1 MPFIQTT
8 SIRFGSTHPHPIP
21 RGGAG
26 RAAGE
31 MAKCQKWVSRNNDY
45 PDRGGGRRATPR
57 GLSRTVRGNATP
69 GTTIFRAVSH
79 ARASA
84 RTASAAGARSDARA
98 RRGAAVAGSAHDRA
112 DAPGS
117 GSVPP
122 SRTPPGYARVRRPG
136 PGTGTGPAH
145 ATHRHTNH
153 SALVRAR
160 AAAVSA
166 HNMCHN
172 YMRQVVDTTSLRP
185 GPPAPPQCREWRRS
199 LVSLSHE
206 PPTSDLHASQAAIH
220 THAPQPP
227 ISSLGSVRCP
237 PTRLPHGQRDAI
249 SSHTP
254 HPTCAEP
261 KRTWCALEL
270 ASSQATGPPTTLS
283 TASRLARRCRRAP
296 RYTLA

>member
-1 MPFIQTT
+1 MTGRADPDGRPRHAPDPGARAESPEHGRVRRNATPPD
-8 SIRFGSTHPHPIP
+8 HYLP
-21 RGGAG
+21 RGLARLGPR
-26 RAAGE
+26 RAPPARRRDDERRRSG
-31 MAKCQKWVSRNNDY
+31 VRHTT
-45 PDRGGGRRATPR
+45 GRRAGIRVGP
-57 GLSRTVRGNATP
+57 
-69 GTTIFRAVSH
+69 
-79 ARASA
+79 
-84 RTASAAGARSDARA
+84 
-98 RRGAAVAGSAHDRA
+98 
-112 DAPGS
+112 AP
-117 GSVPP
+117 
-122 SRTPPGYARVRRPG
+122 RTPPGYARVRRPG

-153 SALVRAR
+153 STLVGAR

-166 HNMCHN
+166 HNMCHS

-261 KRTWCALEL
+261 KRTWCALEI

>member
-1 MPFIQTT
+1 MIMFMT
-8 SIRFGSTHPHPIP
+8 
-21 RGGAG
+21 G
-26 RAAGE
+26 RA
-31 MAKCQKWVSRNNDY
+31 D
-45 PDRGGGRRATPR
+45 PDGRPRHGG
-57 GLSRTVRGNATP
+57 
-69 GTTIFRAVSH
+69 
-79 ARASA
+79 
-84 RTASAAGARSDARA
+84 
-98 RRGAAVAGSAHDRA
+98 
-112 DAPGS
+112 
-117 GSVPP
+117 
-122 SRTPPGYARVRRPG
+122 
-136 PGTGTGPAH
+136 
-145 ATHRHTNH
+145 HTNH
-153 SALVRAR
+153 STLVGAR

-166 HNMCHN
+166 HNMCHS

-261 KRTWCALEL
+261 KRTWCALEI